1 MMRVYEIANVL
12 ITLNDG
18 NDDEKGGDLC
28 QKGRNLQ
35 TPPFLLIT
43 KNFCTE

>member
-1 MMRVYEIANVL
+1 MMRGYEIENV
-12 ITLNDG
+12 LNDG
-18 NDDEKGGDLC
+18 NDDERVVIYA
-28 QKGRNLQ
+28 KGRNPR

>member
-1 MMRVYEIANVL
+1 MMRVYEIENV
-12 ITLNDG
+12 LNDG
-18 NDDEKGGDLC
+18 NYDEKGGDLR
-28 QKGRNLQ
+28 QKGRNPQ

>member
-1 MMRVYEIANVL
+1 MMRVYEIENV
-12 ITLNDG
+12 LNDG

-28 QKGRNLQ
+28 QKGRNQQ